1 MRGQLV
7 VANDAAATAH
17 NIVTHELR
25 YRLGF
30 AAELIEIL
38 CTVPLALIFYELF
51 KVVNKRVVLLVVFFN
66 LVGTAIESVDLL
78 NHLAPLTLL
87 GGGRY
92 LSAIPV
98 EQLQAQAYLSLKL
111 YELGFAICLVFFGF
125 FCLLLGYLIFRSGFL
140 PRMIGVLLA
149 FQGLCYLVN
158 SFVDFL
164 APRMADLAFSVLA
177 VSAVGEIS
185 LCLWLL
191 VMGVNVTRW
200 NEKARL
206 AVSGA

>member
-87 GGGRY
+87 GGGSY